1 MKWYS
6 DASYLVSAFGEDSN
20 TLEAKC
26 WLRQCADFPILI
38 TRLTVLEAETAL
50 RAAVADGR
58 LTQEKMQ
65 AAMADI
71 HRSVLE
77 GHLQRKDVP
86 HHQWFPQGHRISMHA
101 TTGCVCRALDVLH
114 VAAAVIV
121 KAKGMLTFDKH
132 QRELAKAEGLE
143 VAP

>member
-1 MKWYS
+1 VKWYS

-20 TLEAKC
+20 TPAAKR

-58 LTQEKMQ
+58 LTHEKMQ
-65 AAMADI
+65 ASMADI
-71 HRSVLE
+71 HRSILE
-77 GHLQRKDVP
+77 GHLQRKEVP
-86 HHQWFPQGHRISMHA
+86 HHQSVPQGHRISMHA

-114 VAAAVIV
+114 VAAAVIL

>member
-1 MKWYS
+1 VKWYS

-20 TLEAKC
+20 TPAAKR
-26 WLRQCADFPILI
+26 WLRQCPDFPILI
-38 TRLTVLEAETAL
+38 TRLTILEAETAL
-50 RAAVADGR
+50 RAAMADGR
-58 LTQEKMQ
+58 LTHEKMQ
-65 AAMADI
+65 AAMANI

-77 GHLQRKDVP
+77 GHLQRKEVP
-86 HHQWFPQGHRISMHA
+86 HHQWFPQGHRVSMHA

-114 VAAAVIV
+114 VAAAVLL

>member
-1 MKWYS
+1 VKWYS

-20 TLEAKC
+20 TPAAKR
-26 WLRQCADFPILI
+26 WLRQCPDFPILI
-38 TRLTVLEAETAL
+38 TRLTILEAETAL

-58 LTQEKMQ
+58 LTHEKMQ

-77 GHLQRKDVP
+77 GHLQRKEVP
-86 HHQWFPQGHRISMHA
+86 HHQWFPQGHRVSMHA

-114 VAAAVIV
+114 VAAAVLL

>member
-20 TLEAKC
+20 TLEAKR

>member
-1 MKWYS
+1 VKWYS

-20 TLEAKC
+20 TLEAKR

-86 HHQWFPQGHRISMHA
+86 HHQWFRKGIESACMRPP
-101 TTGCVCRALDVLH
+101 DVS
-114 VAAAVIV
+114 AVRW
-121 KAKGMLTFDKH
+121 MCCMWRRRSL
-132 QRELAKAEGLE
+132 
-143 VAP
+143 

>member
-20 TLEAKC
+20 TPAAKR
-26 WLRQCADFPILI
+26 WLRQCPDFPILI
-38 TRLTVLEAETAL
+38 TRLTILEAETAL

-58 LTQEKMQ
+58 LTHEKMQ

-77 GHLQRKDVP
+77 GHLQRKEVP
-86 HHQWFPQGHRISMHA
+86 HHQWFPQGHRVSMHA

-114 VAAAVIV
+114 VAAAVLL

>member
-1 MKWYS
+1 VKWYS

-20 TLEAKC
+20 TLEAKR

-38 TRLTVLEAETAL
+38 TRLTVLETETAL

>member
-1 MKWYS
+1 VKWYS

-20 TLEAKC
+20 TLEAKR

>member
-20 TLEAKC
+20 TPAAKR
-26 WLRQCADFPILI
+26 WLRQCPDFPILI
-38 TRLTVLEAETAL
+38 TRLTILEAETAL
-50 RAAVADGR
+50 RAAMADGR
-58 LTQEKMQ
+58 LTHEKMQ
-65 AAMADI
+65 AAMANI

-77 GHLQRKDVP
+77 GHLQRKEVP
-86 HHQWFPQGHRISMHA
+86 HHQWFPQGHRVSMHA

-114 VAAAVIV
+114 VAAAVLL

>member
-1 MKWYS
+1 VKWYS

-20 TLEAKC
+20 TPAAKR

-58 LTQEKMQ
+58 LTHEKMQ

-77 GHLQRKDVP
+77 GHLQRKEVP

-114 VAAAVIV
+114 VAAAVIL
-121 KAKGMLTFDKH
+121 KAKGVLTFDKH
-132 QRELAKAEGLE
+132 QRELAKVEGLE

>member
-20 TLEAKC
+20 TPAAKR
-26 WLRQCADFPILI
+26 WLRQCEDFPILI
-38 TRLTVLEAETAL
+38 TRLTILEAETAL

-58 LTQEKMQ
+58 LTHEKMQ
-65 AAMADI
+65 AAMVDI

-77 GHLQRKDVP
+77 GHLQRKEVP
-86 HHQWFPQGHRISMHA
+86 HHQWFPQGHRVSMHT
-101 TTGCVCRALDVLH
+101 TTGYVCRALDVLH
-114 VAAAVIV
+114 VAAAIIL

>member
-20 TLEAKC
+20 TPAAKR

-38 TRLTVLEAETAL
+38 TRLTILEAETAL

-58 LTQEKMQ
+58 LTHEKMQ

-77 GHLQRKDVP
+77 GHLQRKEVP
-86 HHQWFPQGHRISMHA
+86 HHQWFPQGHRVSMHA

-114 VAAAVIV
+114 VAAAVIL

>member
-1 MKWYS
+1 VKWYS
-6 DASYLVSAFGEDSN
+6 DASHLVSAFGEDSN
-20 TLEAKC
+20 TLEAKR

>member
-1 MKWYS
+1 VKWYS

-20 TLEAKC
+20 TLEAKR

-38 TRLTVLEAETAL
+38 TRLTVLETETAL

-77 GHLQRKDVP
+77 GHFQRKDVP

>member
-20 TLEAKC
+20 TPAAKR
-26 WLRQCADFPILI
+26 WLRQCPDFPILI
-38 TRLTVLEAETAL
+38 TRLTILEAETAL

-58 LTQEKMQ
+58 LTHEKMQ
-65 AAMADI
+65 AAMANI

-77 GHLQRKDVP
+77 GHLQRKEVP
-86 HHQWFPQGHRISMHA
+86 HHQWFPQGHRVSMHA

-114 VAAAVIV
+114 VAAAVIL

-132 QRELAKAEGLE
+132 QRELAKTEGLE

>member
-20 TLEAKC
+20 TPAAKR
-26 WLRQCADFPILI
+26 WLRQCPDFPILI
-38 TRLTVLEAETAL
+38 TRLTILEAETAL

-58 LTQEKMQ
+58 LTHEKMQ
-65 AAMADI
+65 AAMANI

-77 GHLQRKDVP
+77 GHLQRKEVP
-86 HHQWFPQGHRISMHA
+86 HHQWFPQGHRVSMHA

-114 VAAAVIV
+114 VAAAVLL

>member
-1 MKWYS
+1 VKWYS

-20 TLEAKC
+20 SPAAKR
-26 WLRQCADFPILI
+26 WLRQSADFPILI

-58 LTQEKMQ
+58 LTHEKMQ

-77 GHLQRKDVP
+77 GHLQRKEVP

-101 TTGCVCRALDVLH
+101 ATGCVCRALDVLH
-114 VAAAVIV
+114 VAAAAIL